1 MKLVYLTGKRLC
13 VVIYLLSNDENLM
26 DTSPNVAAKCSN
38 KDSVAPQKATA
49 QMLRKGKIKRKWTLV
64 HQ

>member
-1 MKLVYLTGKRLC
+1 MILHVDKSCIINR
-13 VVIYLLSNDENLM
+13 EE
-26 DTSPNVAAKCSN
+26 TSPNVAAKCSN